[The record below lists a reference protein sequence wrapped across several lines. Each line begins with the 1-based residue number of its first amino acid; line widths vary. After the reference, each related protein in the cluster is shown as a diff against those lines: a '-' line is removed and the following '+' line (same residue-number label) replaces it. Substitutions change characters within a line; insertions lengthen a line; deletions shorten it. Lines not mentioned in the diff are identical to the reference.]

1 MPGAGKSTV
10 STLAARLL
18 PRAARV
24 RGDDVNAMILTGRVP
39 FNAEPVD
46 EADRQDGLC
55 NRNICSL
62 ANNFVDYRFTVLM
75 DTVVADRA
83 ELDELLGL
91 LTARPVRMVVRSP
104 GIQVCRDRNATRDPS
119 EHFDFG
125 GYEHLDARMRHDL
138 AAFAWWYDTSAATPG
153 ETAARLVDEA
163 ERRCPVLT

>member
-10 STLAARLL
+10 CTLAARRL

-39 FNAEPVD
+39 FNAEPAD

-55 NRNICSL
+55 NRNISSL
-62 ANNFVDYRFTVLM
+62 ANNFVDFGFTVFM

-83 ELDELLGL
+83 EFDQLLGL
-91 LTARPVRMVVRSP
+91 LAPRPVRMVVLSP

-119 EHFDFG
+119 ERFDFD

-138 AAFAWWYDTSAATPG
+138 AEFAWWYDTSAVTPE
-153 ETAARLVDEA
+153 ETATRIVDEA
-163 ERRCPVLT
+163 ERHCPVLT